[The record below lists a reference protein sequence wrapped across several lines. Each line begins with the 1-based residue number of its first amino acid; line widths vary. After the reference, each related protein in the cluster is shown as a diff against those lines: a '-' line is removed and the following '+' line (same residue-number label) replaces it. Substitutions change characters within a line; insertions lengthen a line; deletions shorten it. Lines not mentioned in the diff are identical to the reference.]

1 MASIITLLSK
11 SLEEALPV
19 FDREGIDPAVL
30 RVAPTT
36 NPSFGDYQ
44 FNGAMTLAKR
54 LKKPP
59 REIALELVEKIQGA
73 PWLEKAEVAGPGF
86 VNLWVSGAWLA
97 REVERTACDNRAGC
111 ERPGEG
117 RTVVIDYSSPNVAK
131 PMHIGHIRSTFLGN
145 ALDRMHRFLG
155 FRVISDNHVG
165 DWGTQF
171 GLLLT
176 GFRSLGSWEALEKD
190 PMEELERV
198 YVEQSSLAGE
208 NPELR
213 EEAKQ
218 ELVRLQQGDEENRKL
233 WRKFVDA
240 SLHSLD
246 RTYDRLGVSFDETLG
261 ESFYNDRLLP
271 LVEDLKARGLA
282 RKSEGAEVIFLEEE
296 DLPLFIVRKS
306 DGGFNYATTDIAT
319 LLYRLEQWNPA
330 TIVYVTDERQQ
341 LHFRQLFAVARR
353 LDVSVDLEHI
363 WFGVMRLPEG
373 TFSTRDGNVIRLSIL
388 LDEAEQKAYEVAHR
402 LNPGLDEATKREIAR
417 KVGLGAVK
425 YADLSQ
431 NRQST
436 ILFTWEKALS
446 LEGNSGPYLQYT
458 YARIQSVFR
467 KYRDEYGGQDVPEDT
482 PVALEEDLEIQ
493 LAKRILEFPEYLQRA
508 VGVYRPNLMTDYL
521 FDLAQLYNR
530 FYQNV
535 PFLKAREGTR
545 ESRLLLCAQVAK
557 IIRTSLGL
565 LGIEVP
571 DRM

>member
-1 MASIITLLSK
+1 MASIIDDLSR
-11 SLEEALPV
+11 SIAEVLPGPPP
-19 FDREGIDPAVL
+19 EGVDPAAL

-36 NPSFGDYQ
+36 NPAFGDYQ
-44 FNGAMTLAKR
+44 LNGAMPLAKVLR
-54 LKKPP
+54 KPP
-59 REIALELVEKIQGA
+59 REIAGQLVERIQDA

-86 VNLWVSGAWLA
+86 VNMWVAHGWLA
-97 REVERTACDNRAGC
+97 DRVERVAGDERVGCDL
-111 ERPGEG
+111 PGEG
-117 RTVVIDYSSPNVAK
+117 RTVVLDYSSPNVAK

-155 FRVISDNHVG
+155 FQVVADNHIG

-176 GFRSLGSWEALEKD
+176 GFRSLGSWEAMEQD

-198 YVEQSSLAGE
+198 YVEQSRRATE
-208 NPELR
+208 DPALR

-218 ELVRLQQGDEENRKL
+218 ELVRLQQGDQENRRL
-233 WRKFVDA
+233 WQQFVDA
-240 SLHSLD
+240 SLKSLD
-246 RTYDRLGVSFDETLG
+246 RAYRRLGVSFDETLG
-261 ESFYNDRLLP
+261 ESFYNDRLP
-271 LVEDLKARGLA
+271 GLVDDLTARGLA
-282 RKSEGAEVIFLEEE
+282 QKSDGADVIYLEAE
-296 DLPLFIVRKS
+296 DLPLFIIRKS

-319 LLYRLEQWNPA
+319 LLYRTERWHPA
-330 TIVYVTDERQQ
+330 RIVYVTDERQQ

-353 LDVSVDLEHI
+353 LGVPGELEHI

-373 TFSTRDGNVIRLSIL
+373 TFSTRDGNVIRLEKL

-402 LNPGLDEATKREIAR
+402 LNPGLEEDTKRAVAR
-417 KVGLGAVK
+417 QVGLGAVK

-446 LEGNSGPYLQYT
+446 LEGNSAPYLQYT

-467 KYRDEYGGQDVPEDT
+467 KYCEQFNVPRVPEA
-482 PVALEEDLEIQ
+482 PVELQEDLEIQ
-493 LAKRILEFPEYLQRA
+493 LAKRILEFPEFLQRA
-508 VGVYRPNLMTDYL
+508 VSAYRPNLMTDYL

-535 PFLKAREGTR
+535 PFLKAPEGVR
-545 ESRLLLCAQVAK
+545 ESRLVLCEQVAR
-557 IIRTSLGL
+557 ILRTGLDL

-571 DRM
+571 ERM